1 MSSINLENFEDRLAT
16 VMESVDDAEHRAQ
29 ILEYIHERRANGL
42 RLSTLMANANVL
54 RTFANKLAKP
64 FDDASRA
71 DLNAYANA
79 RAGQRVF
86 RSYDKDGKMTEVIR
100 PCVKGDST
108 MDHHKVIIRGFYK
121 WRNGGDEYPDCVR
134 HLKTRT
140 AKKSG
145 VITDRLISREELQ
158 QLQRVAGEPR
168 LKALV
173 SFMWEAGFRAGEVVA
188 LNVGSVTFDEYG
200 AKVAIPAK
208 ATGLKTGART
218 VRVLP
223 NESAPHLQ
231 AWLEMHPFKTDPDAP
246 LFHGTSRR
254 NPCGRMLPSS
264 LYAVIQR
271 LVKHAG
277 IKRHIKPHDFRHTAA
292 TEKAR
297 LGYTEAQ
304 LRHFFGWSRT
314 SDMPSHYVH
323 LAGADFERMMLE
335 KHGIK
340 VEEKRDRPVMF
351 APCPRC
357 NHTNDT
363 TNLFCGNCRVPL
375 TPGAEEKVV
384 ERQNEGIM
392 ALVEELVEERVRSI
406 LGAA

>member
-1 MSSINLENFEDRLAT
+1 MSSITLENFEARLEI
-16 VMESVDDAEHRAQ
+16 VIDSIVDQAHRAE
-29 ILEYIHERRANGL
+29 ILEYIHERRANGI

-54 RTFANKLAKP
+54 RTYANKLAKP
-64 FDDASRA
+64 FDEATRQ

-79 RAGQRVF
+79 RSGMRVY
-86 RSYDKDGKMTEVIR
+86 RSQDKSGKVTEVVR
-100 PCVKGDST
+100 TCVKSDAT

-121 WRNGGDEYPDCVR
+121 WRNGGEDYPDCVR

-140 AKKSG
+140 AKKKG
-145 VITDRLISREELQ
+145 VITDRLITRDELQ
-158 QLQRVAGEPR
+158 QLQRVAYEPR

-173 SFMWEAGFRAGEVVA
+173 SFMWEAGFRAGEIVA
-188 LNVGSVTFDEYG
+188 LNVGSIAFDQYG
-200 AKVAIPAK
+200 AKVSIPTGAV
-208 ATGLKTGART
+208 GLKTGART

-223 NESAPHLQ
+223 NESAPHMQ
-231 AWLEMHPFKTDPDAP
+231 AWLELHPFKTDPDAP

-254 NPCGRMLPSS
+254 NPHGRMLPSS

-271 LVKHAG
+271 LVKTAG

-292 TEKAR
+292 TEKAK

-340 VEEKRDRPVMF
+340 VEEDRERPVMF

-375 TPGAEEKVV
+375 TPGAEENLV
-384 ERQNEGIM
+384 EKQSEGIM
-392 ALVEELVEERVRSI
+392 ALVEELVEERIRGLLSR
-406 LGAA
+406 A